1 MKKINIVCALSAAA
15 LLIMGCEKNEYDDGP
30 GNPGQVS
37 EAAKTAF
44 ETKYPGAQNVRWTV
58 KGEHAVANFSLSTTD
73 AESASEGQSD
83 AWFRNG
89 NGVWDMTATNLRIID
104 LPEAVQEGFRASKY
118 GDETLWTPTGKCDR
132 LERRDV
138 MLPTADGKSIVVY
151 VIGVESAS
159 AKGVKTT
166 LDVYFSEDGI
176 LVNEVAGAPDNGYED
191 QLPQQPQGSVEQYL
205 QTNIVDKGGRVM
217 EIDAEN
223 GGTEVEALLDNR
235 KLELYFDGGQNW
247 VYTKTDYYRQDLT
260 NGGIPANIVEA
271 LKTSEHYTN
280 DRSVDDIEKVETN
293 AANDNRTWWVFEL
306 ETRWDAVNVYVDDTG
321 IIERPVI
328 DMGQTGGLP
337 SGGDVESFIEKKY
350 PGARILERDY
360 DDGFLEVEILHDGT
374 KKELKFN

>member
-166 LDVYFSEDGI
+166 LDV
-176 LVNEVAGAPDNGYED
+176 
-191 QLPQQPQGSVEQYL
+191 
-205 QTNIVDKGGRVM
+205 
-217 EIDAEN
+217 
-223 GGTEVEALLDNR
+223 
-235 KLELYFDGGQNW
+235 
-247 VYTKTDYYRQDLT
+247 
-260 NGGIPANIVEA
+260 
-271 LKTSEHYTN
+271 
-280 DRSVDDIEKVETN
+280 
-293 AANDNRTWWVFEL
+293 
-306 ETRWDAVNVYVDDTG
+306 
-321 IIERPVI
+321 
-328 DMGQTGGLP
+328 
-337 SGGDVESFIEKKY
+337 
-350 PGARILERDY
+350 
-360 DDGFLEVEILHDGT
+360 
-374 KKELKFN
+374 

>member
-205 QTNIVDKGGRVM
+205 QTNIVDKGGRDGDRCG
-217 EIDAEN
+217 ERRY
-223 GGTEVEALLDNR
+223 GGRSAS
-235 KLELYFDGGQNW
+235 
-247 VYTKTDYYRQDLT
+247 RQ
-260 NGGIPANIVEA
+260 P
-271 LKTSEHYTN
+271 
-280 DRSVDDIEKVETN
+280 
-293 AANDNRTWWVFEL
+293 
-306 ETRWDAVNVYVDDTG
+306 
-321 IIERPVI
+321 
-328 DMGQTGGLP
+328 QTGTLFRRRPELGLHQDGLLP
-337 SGGDVESFIEKKY
+337 SGPDERRDSREYRRGVEDV
-350 PGARILERDY
+350 GALHERSEC
-360 DDGFLEVEILHDGT
+360 G
-374 KKELKFN
+374 